1 MELYD
6 RYRAALHRVRPT
18 TDRPRYS
25 IPFFFNPAYQTE
37 VVPLVEV
44 GTEPLRYR
52 AVNWGHFR
60 QARADGDFAD
70 YGHEIQIADFRIV

>member
-1 MELYD
+1 
-6 RYRAALHRVRPT
+6 VRPT

-60 QARADGDFAD
+60 QARTDGDFAD